1 MRPGSVAWER
11 AREVHEA
18 ALGWLRVGAIDAATE
33 RVIRAAFPDPCTTPS
48 LVWRALTAGMVSA
61 IVLCAFGAFAL
72 AGRFSST
79 WLQVPLFFF
88 AIACLVATE
97 VLEASPR
104 FARRGAAGATSFWGV
119 AFLLG
124 GLGLFLLESRGMA
137 VGRVLDALL
146 LASAL
151 GCGAASWRWGS
162 PFFTALSATSL
173 FLFLARLPTGR
184 GLWILTGTALTALGA
199 RHLDTPSWAPSH
211 RRSAAILVVAGLL
224 AVYGAV
230 NVFSV
235 QEHGLERFVRFGPIS
250 DPAPWPLVA
259 LSALATTIVPLV
271 VLAWGARSRRTF
283 VLDIGIV
290 LCVLSLVTLRHYV
303 HWAPLWVVLACSGA
317 ALVLLVLAV
326 ERALRRAPGG
336 VIAEFTA
343 DPLFTDERKQQA
355 LQIVPVVA
363 AFTAPAA
370 AAEEKDFASGG
381 GRFGGGGASEK
392 F

>member
-1 MRPGSVAWER
+1 
-11 AREVHEA
+11 
-18 ALGWLRVGAIDAATE
+18 
-33 RVIRAAFPDPCTTPS
+33 
-48 LVWRALTAGMVSA
+48 MVSA
-61 IVLCAFGAFAL
+61 IVLCAFGAFVL
-72 AGRFSST
+72 AGRFSAS

-88 AIACLVATE
+88 AMACLVATE

-124 GLGLFLLESRGMA
+124 GLGLFLLESRGMT
-137 VGRVLDALL
+137 VGSVLDAMLL
-146 LASAL
+146 VGALA
-151 GCGAASWRWGS
+151 GGAASWRWGS
-162 PFFTALSATSL
+162 PFFTALSAVAL
-173 FLFLARLPTGR
+173 LAFLGRLPPGR
-184 GLWILTGTALTALGA
+184 GLWILAGTALTALGA

-235 QEHGLERFVRFGPIS
+235 QEHGLERFVRFGATS

-259 LSALATTIVPLV
+259 LSALATAIVPLV

-317 ALVLLVLAV
+317 ALVLFVLAV

-336 VIAEFTA
+336 VIAGFTA

-370 AAEEKDFASGG
+370 AAEEKGFAAGG
-381 GRFGGGGASEK
+381 GRFGGGGASDK